1 MVIAMTIIIDSYLE
15 VKEDPD
21 KALATLRRLA
31 LVELT
36 SRINTLNEVM
46 MLLVSLQLK
55 GKKLGDAINLI
66 YNKIEL
72 DEQKLHEFYSDN
84 E

>member
-1 MVIAMTIIIDSYLE
+1 MTIIIDSYLE